1 MKLNKE
7 ELSWILY
14 DCGNSAY
21 SIIITT
27 RIFLYS
33 IPAWQN

>member
-1 MKLNKE
+1 MFGYTKK

-21 SIIITT
+21 SIAITT
-27 RIFLYS
+27 ALFQIGR
-33 IPAWQN
+33 AHV